1 MLTMQLT
8 LLAGGPVLA
17 NPSFWVGVSFFG
29 FVGLLIYYGVPGLI
43 GKALDDRADRI
54 RQELD
59 EARRLREEAQA
70 LLADYQ
76 RKREAA
82 EEEAKAIVEQARREA
97 DALASET
104 RKGLIETLERRT
116 KLAEEKIA
124 RAEAQALADVRSVA
138 VDTAVA
144 AAERVLRGKVAPTTG
159 AGLVEQSIRNLKGKL
174 N

>member
-1 MLTMQLT
+1 MLTM
-8 LLAGGPVLA
+8 LAGETGTIMAKPE
-17 NPSFWVGVSFFG
+17 FWVGVAFFG
-29 FVGLLIYYGVPGLI
+29 FVGLLIFYKVPELV

-54 RQELD
+54 RNELD

-76 RKREAA
+76 KKRAAA

-97 DALASET
+97 AALATET
-104 RKGLIETLERRT
+104 RRGLDESLVRRT

-124 RAEAQALADVRSVA
+124 RAEAQALLEVRSIA
-138 VDTAVA
+138 VDTAIA
-144 AAERVLRGKVAPTTG
+144 AAERVLAGKVTPQAG
-159 AGLVEQSIRNLKGKL
+159 AALVDQSIRNLKGKL

>member
-1 MLTMQLT
+1 MLTI
-8 LLAGGPVLA
+8 LAGASDSLLSKPE
-17 NPSFWVGVSFFG
+17 FWVGVSFFG
-29 FVGLLIYYGVPGLI
+29 FVGLLIFYKVPAMI
-43 GKALDDRADRI
+43 GKVLDDRADRI

-76 RKREAA
+76 KKREAA

-97 DALASET
+97 DALATET
-104 RKGLIETLERRT
+104 RKGLIESMERRS

-124 RAEAQALADVRSVA
+124 RAEAQALAEVRSVA
-138 VDTAVA
+138 VDTAIA
-144 AAERVLRGKVAPTTG
+144 AAERVLSARVSAQSGG
-159 AGLVEQSIRNLKGKL
+159 GLVDQSIRNLKGKL